1 MKTNTKELMILL
13 DTQEFEFN
21 SCLQEYYDKK
31 IPYDKVMQLSDKH
44 REVKHKFLKD
54 KFFVGSLRYT
64 DDSFLNKEYIC
75 NQFITFIHHIVK
87 FGLFNFNVS
96 TRKNDYPTIKIH
108 FNCQT
113 SCPRIVIES
122 SDFKSFNNN
131 LAMYYFVMGYN
142 DMFYNMT
149 SKERE
154 GQKIWY

>member
-21 SCLQEYYDKK
+21 SCLQEYFDKK
-31 IPYDKVMQLSDKH
+31 IPYDKVMELSDKH
-44 REVKHKFLKD
+44 REIKHQFLKD

-87 FGLFNFNVS
+87 FGLFNFNVDTS
-96 TRKNDYPTIKIH
+96 KNEYPDIKIR
-108 FNCQT
+108 FANNYY
-113 SCPRIVIES
+113 CPKITINN
-122 SDFKSFNNN
+122 SDFKAFKNN

-149 SKERE
+149 SRNEIA
-154 GQKIWY
+154 GVL